1 MLKEMYVT
9 KVAEIEGRWYPLESV
24 MEDKL
29 RKDTRTEF
37 IVKSIEF
44 NPEIPSGTFTLE
56 NLR

>member
-1 MLKEMYVT
+1 MAT
-9 KVAEIEGRWYPLESV
+9 VARVEKIEGRWYPMEAV

-37 IVKSIEF
+37 VVKAIEF
-44 NPEIPSGTFTLE
+44 NPEIPEGTFTLE